1 MEQGSCDEIR
11 KEGIRGAPEVNKY
24 RIQQYVDFIA
34 HVDET
39 YDAGLI
45 DADEWR
51 ERVASIIE
59 DIVNEVS
66 QQ

>member
-1 MEQGSCDEIR
+1 M
-11 KEGIRGAPEVNKY
+11 NKY

-34 HVDET
+34 HADEA

-45 DADEWR
+45 DAEEWR
-51 ERVASIIE
+51 ERVAAIIE
-59 DIVNEVS
+59 DIVHEVS

>member
-1 MEQGSCDEIR
+1 M
-11 KEGIRGAPEVNKY
+11 NKY

-34 HVDET
+34 HVDEA

-51 ERVASIIE
+51 EQVAAVIALIAQE
-59 DIVNEVS
+59 ALE
-66 QQ
+66 

>member
-1 MEQGSCDEIR
+1 M
-11 KEGIRGAPEVNKY
+11 NKY

-34 HVDET
+34 HADET

-51 ERVASIIE
+51 ERVAAIIE